1 MNEWVKEIVLSMSSE
16 EERGEKR
23 KVFSLSLSRTV
34 FFSFQV
40 GRRRRRREKKVKRI
54 SSRSLSAGPSREECL
69 YTIFSIVRRKIAD
82 DDDDFIILFFFVY
95 YRNDTFFSSIWNAWK
110 INLSFNEIFWLST
123 FISIIEKDF
132 SSIDARRRRRKMFVF
147 FPSPVELWDK
157 WQSQHIHREKR
168 R

>member
-1 MNEWVKEIVLSMSSE
+1 MKEIVLSMSSE
-16 EERGEKR
+16 EERREK
-23 KVFSLSLSRTV
+23 KKNFLPLSLSDGFF
-34 FFSFQV
+34 FFSSWKTTM
-40 GRRRRRREKKVKRI
+40 REREKKVKRI

-110 INLSFNEIFWLST
+110 INLSFTKIFWLST

-132 SSIDARRRRRKMFVF
+132 SSIDTRRRRREMFVF
-147 FPSPVELWDK
+147 LRSCRSVRQVTK
-157 WQSQHIHREKR
+157 STHSSKKR